1 MNIRE
6 EFDRLVETHRA
17 AEDSIDYSD
26 LSAVRGYL
34 SEMLPIEK
42 FLKTLYEMNRNVRH
56 ALWDFDEWYNEK
68 SGFRYQFTNSN
79 ISVMRHFRYDTHIE
93 HSHNFFQLNYFYSGG
108 GVITVG
114 SERIGGERGDF
125 VLIAPKVAHNI
136 EAFND
141 DCVIIKIHIRRST
154 FERTFFEW
162 LSENNLLSEFFR
174 QSLYGA
180 GTGKY
185 IVFYTGGDG
194 VVRELIEKLYSEMT
208 GHPDYYRIVGES
220 LLTELFCRLVR
231 AHADSS
237 AAVRQPARDVT
248 IGSLIGYIQTNY
260 RKVTL
265 DEAAEWSGYSKAH
278 LCRIIKNSTG
288 RTFTDILNGIRIDSA
303 ASLLSSTDMSVSS
316 VAAHVGFNSDEHF
329 HRMFRRF
336 KGMTPGEF
344 RAGEAQAGTK

>member
-141 DCVIIKIHIRRST
+141 DCVISR
-154 FERTFFEW
+154 
-162 LSENNLLSEFFR
+162 
-174 QSLYGA
+174 
-180 GTGKY
+180 
-185 IVFYTGGDG
+185 YT
-194 VVRELIEKLYSEMT
+194 
-208 GHPDYYRIVGES
+208 
-220 LLTELFCRLVR
+220 
-231 AHADSS
+231 
-237 AAVRQPARDVT
+237 
-248 IGSLIGYIQTNY
+248 
-260 RKVTL
+260 
-265 DEAAEWSGYSKAH
+265 
-278 LCRIIKNSTG
+278 
-288 RTFTDILNGIRIDSA
+288 
-303 ASLLSSTDMSVSS
+303 
-316 VAAHVGFNSDEHF
+316 
-329 HRMFRRF
+329 
-336 KGMTPGEF
+336 
-344 RAGEAQAGTK
+344 